1 MKLLGWGV
9 IGGAVWLWIEQPLAL
24 AVAGGILAGIM
35 VGYGLRALSTASGPS
50 GAVIAAPVADP
61 ALARLVGMGFRAEEA
76 TPLLAKARMRGEPDP
91 VAFVMRSLIR

>member
-35 VGYGLRALSTASGPS
+35 VGYGLAHLSGVSGPVA
-50 GAVIAAPVADP
+50 AVTVAESDP